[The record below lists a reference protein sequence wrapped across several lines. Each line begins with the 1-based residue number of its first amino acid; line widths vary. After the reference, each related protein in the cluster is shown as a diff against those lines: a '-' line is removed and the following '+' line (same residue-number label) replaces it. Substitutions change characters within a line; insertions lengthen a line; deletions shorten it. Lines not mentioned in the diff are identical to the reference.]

1 MKGPLFDCFFPLM
14 LSKDG
19 LWINLM
25 SIMLFRKVIFIWNFH
40 LDSLVKGTLIFVNY
54 IDLFM
59 RLNMFLINSPDFPPF
74 SFIEVF
80 DNLFET
86 IVFLDIF
93 MIKLIYIYI
102 YIFSLVSDIIISR
115 NNIMLLFL
123 SLKIS
128 LLNLSPLK
136 FLALLH
142 IFYLLM
148 FLIQN
153 KEFFYVNKNIIL
165 IFYLFLVWLVPD
177 HLISIHNSIF
187 IYD

>member
-1 MKGPLFDCFFPLM
+1 MKFPLRFF
-14 LSKDG
+14 SKGDTHFCK
-19 LWINLM
+19 LH
-25 SIMLFRKVIFIWNFH
+25 R
-40 LDSLVKGTLIFVNY
+40 SLYALKHVSNKFSRFST
-54 IDLFM
+54 
-59 RLNMFLINSPDFPPF
+59 FLIHWGFWQSIWDNSPFR
-74 SFIEVF
+74 
-80 DNLFET
+80 
-86 IVFLDIF
+86 
-93 MIKLIYIYI
+93 YIHDQTHI